1 MEKLEMAD
9 STSLALDVS
18 GLGEL
23 IDVKFSIGSNKYD
36 TESVLEQANKLIDA
50 YKKGETTPYGD
61 H

>member
-1 MEKLEMAD
+1 MAD